1 MKKNRFWLLAF
12 AAITWLQL
20 STAASAVAAQHEHG
34 TSTRD
39 QVLKVGKNGD
49 VTFSNETKVG
59 DLALKPGRYQLQ
71 HRVDGSDHFVHF
83 TEVTKE
89 PYYKTGGGIPKAHP
103 GEVKCKLEP
112 LGKKVSQT
120 KVYSTKENGGY
131 RVTRVEVAGEN
142 VAHLF

>member
-1 MKKNRFWLLAF
+1 MKKNRYWLLAF

-20 STAASAVAAQHEHG
+20 STATSAVAAQHEHG

-59 DLALKPGRYQLQ
+59 DLVLKPARYQLQ

-83 TEVTKE
+83 TRRGSGGM
-89 PYYKTGGGIPKAHP
+89 TGEA
-103 GEVKCKLEP
+103 KCKLEP
-112 LGKKVSQT
+112 LGKKATQT